1 METKNT
7 NLDCCKSLYDDYMSM
22 LLLRQYVIFYGKLP
36 DYSNCDMF
44 GIDRYEIAKVR
55 FIFDLLNKYDCFK
68 GCEETNNNFS
78 VEQWLMWK
86 DEIEK
91 DKEELYNHLETM
103 SLPNGYI
110 DDVTIHISSLL
121 RKQTETKIRRD
132 IKIFSNLT
140 DEDII
145 DLEKSKYINN
155 YFKLLIT
162 IFYLRDND
170 NIDNICYFFSKEKNF
185 YFDNGSL
192 IDKIINKIF
201 NNNTKET
208 DFKYN
213 REDIEEIDEFYT
225 EKLGLI
231 PNIYCKESE
240 YDFIERLNYLEKSAE
255 NLVYLQPSEFTGVIL
270 ETKELINGTPEKN
283 EYKRLVKR

>member
-7 NLDCCKSLYDDYMSM
+7 NLDCRKSLYDDYMSM